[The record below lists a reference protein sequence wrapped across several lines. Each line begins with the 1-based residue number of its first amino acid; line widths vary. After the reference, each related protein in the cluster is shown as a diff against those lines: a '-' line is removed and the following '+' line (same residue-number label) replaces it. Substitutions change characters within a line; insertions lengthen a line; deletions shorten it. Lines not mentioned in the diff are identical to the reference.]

1 MVTLLVASVQLWS
14 WSESPACSINVV
26 NVDVRDKAVEFIKK
40 AEALLCGVSVVWTS
54 KVALSIS
61 DSLMEIS
68 VDKRVP
74 VRHLNES
81 SIGVIS
87 PVGDSVSN
95 GESLDVWLEYI
106 IVFSV
111 GLVVLNEVVGKVW
124 NIDSS
129 I

>member
-14 WSESPACSINVV
+14 WSKSPACSINVV
-26 NVDVRDKAVEFIKK
+26 NVDVRDEALEFIKK
-40 AEALLCGVSVVWTS
+40 GEALLCGVSVVWTS

-87 PVGDSVSN
+87 PVGHSVSN